1 MVPMAYRSV
10 FRPITRAQWALP
22 IKDLIAPADEGL
34 CNGAIAYAAGRG
46 CRPSSELVARV
57 KGWSAA
63 RPANG
68 GHCRGIN
75 SLTRK
80 RMYLFVSHRQ

>member
-1 MVPMAYRSV
+1 MCAPGSLQYLQMVPMAYRS
-10 FRPITRAQWALP
+10 
-22 IKDLIAPADEGL
+22 ADEGL
-34 CNGAIAYAAGRG
+34 CKGAIAYAAGRG
-46 CRPSSELVARV
+46 CWPFSELVARV

>member
-1 MVPMAYRSV
+1 MCAPRSLQCLQMVPMAYRS
-10 FRPITRAQWALP
+10 
-22 IKDLIAPADEGL
+22 ADERL
-34 CNGAIAYAAGRG
+34 CKGAIAYAAGRG
-46 CRPSSELVARV
+46 CWPFSELVARV

-75 SLTRK
+75 SLMRK
-80 RMYLFVSHRQ
+80 RLYLFVSHRQ

>member
-1 MVPMAYRSV
+1 MCAPGSLQYLQMVPMAYRS
-10 FRPITRAQWALP
+10 
-22 IKDLIAPADEGL
+22 ADEGW
-34 CNGAIAYAAGRG
+34 CKGAIAYAAGRA
-46 CRPSSELVARV
+46 CRPFSELVARV